1 MLIEVEIS
9 EKEKKVLKPFVER
22 HDAFIHGLREVIKLD
37 HDNTK
42 GMWNTLRKFYPST
55 RRTELDEG
63 VPATITHPDDDGPW
77 TLSYWVDENE
87 SRKEREGTTMKFDT
101 ELDEEED

>member
-9 EKEKKVLKPFVER
+9 EKEKKVLRPFVER

-77 TLSYWVDENE
+77 TLSYW
-87 SRKEREGTTMKFDT
+87 
-101 ELDEEED
+101 EEDDEGEI

>member
-9 EKEKKVLKPFVER
+9 EKEKKVLRPFVER

-42 GMWNTLRKFYPST
+42 GFWKTIRKFYPKVHKAK
-55 RRTELDEG
+55 LDEG
-63 VPATITHPDDDGPW
+63 VPTTINHPDDDNPW
-77 TLSYWVDENE
+77 TLSYWEEDD
-87 SRKEREGTTMKFDT
+87 KEGYA
-101 ELDEEED
+101 EEED